1 MKKTIFL
8 MCTAV
13 LLSMPS
19 LGHSKTVAYMLAED
33 EIIKLD
39 AETDTVLK
47 RIKSPS
53 EVQGYIGES
62 KRGGCVV
69 DITTK
74 HLITLTDTGYGDRP
88 GFYVYDLSSLT
99 ELKFVAFPSTIQQ
112 ATIMKLIYPQA
123 GTRFYIAVKDRQL
136 NNGKGGVVHLAYD
149 RKNYNYLGVVDN
161 ILIDLNEKYW
171 FSEDQNKIFVATKE
185 QGIRV
190 YDSQTL
196 ALLNNIDLSNLY
208 SSNLWS
214 KAVDDIKNG
223 IVLLEEYTQVQ
234 STDKYILT
242 FFTYSITGATTTPKV
257 NTGMDD
263 KETLL
268 TPDASKLVLNE
279 AKTSTASGLKAPKKG
294 DNVSGQIHIYDV
306 KTGKKLGLVTLPTDS
321 GEKIL
326 GIKPTNDKLY
336 YLMNSRDENKIRLFV
351 VDLIRFRIT
360 KDIYVPNLYFM
371 VSFDE

>member
-1 MKKTIFL
+1 
-8 MCTAV
+8 
-13 LLSMPS
+13 
-19 LGHSKTVAYMLAED
+19 
-33 EIIKLD
+33 
-39 AETDTVLK
+39 
-47 RIKSPS
+47 
-53 EVQGYIGES
+53 
-62 KRGGCVV
+62 
-69 DITTK
+69 
-74 HLITLTDTGYGDRP
+74 
-88 GFYVYDLSSLT
+88 
-99 ELKFVAFPSTIQQ
+99 
-112 ATIMKLIYPQA
+112 MKLIYPQA

-371 VSFDE
+371 VFFDE